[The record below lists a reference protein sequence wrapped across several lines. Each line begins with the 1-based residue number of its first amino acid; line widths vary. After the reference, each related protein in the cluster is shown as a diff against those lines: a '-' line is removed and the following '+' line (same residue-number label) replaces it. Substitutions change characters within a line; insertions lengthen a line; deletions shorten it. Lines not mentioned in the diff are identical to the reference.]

1 MRLVDLV
8 GIIQVGSD
16 GDASV
21 VVLREHE
28 LPHRLL
34 PILIGGT
41 EAASI
46 ALAATGQTM
55 PRPLTHDLMADMVD
69 QLDVR
74 IDAVEVTE
82 VRDGAVLAAI
92 DLSSPQGR
100 LRLDTRPSDGIA
112 LAVRFHAPL
121 WASEEVLDAAGT
133 SGGDDAMIVDDAA
146 IEAQLDEFRA
156 FLADVEPSDFDATGD
171 TGAVRDG

>member
-8 GIIQVGSD
+8 GIVQVGS
-16 GDASV
+16 GGEASV

-28 LPHRLL
+28 APHRLL
-34 PILIGGT
+34 PILIGGA

-46 ALAATGQTM
+46 ALAATGQTL
-55 PRPLTHDLMADMVD
+55 PRPLTHDLMADLID

-74 IDAVEVTE
+74 IDDVEVTE
-82 VRDGAVLAAI
+82 VRDGAILAAI

-100 LRLDTRPSDGIA
+100 RRLDTRPSDGIA

-121 WASEEVLDAAGT
+121 WVSEEVLDAAGT
-133 SGGDDAMIVDDAA
+133 PSDEDGDLDEAA
-146 IEAQLDEFRA
+146 IEAQLDEFRS
-156 FLADVEPSDFDATGD
+156 FLADVEPEDFDPTGD
-171 TGAVRDG
+171 IGGVGGG